1 MKNKTYRFVSNIKYL
16 NRNYFYFLAISFILL
31 LFSCSEI
38 SSQDKYVNIPMRDNV
53 ELATDLWF
61 PETDNGPWPV
71 LLVRTPYSRKSQSK
85 YGKYFSARGFVVAIQ
100 DVRGQF
106 SSEGDFDIWNNEKQD
121 GYDAIEWL
129 ANQKWS
135 TGKVG
140 MIGGS
145 YGGWVQLA
153 AAVEKPPHLVT
164 IIPIVTMGDPSR
176 NHVYPNGML
185 HITQH
190 LQAISLFES
199 RFGKGGSKYNLKPGW
214 RNQLNSLPVIDLDL
228 KLFGEKN
235 KQWRDHI
242 SNKVFDPYWE
252 KSNVLT
258 GLENI
263 NIPVFIIGGWYD
275 FGGIGTKESYLHLSK
290 SNNSNIKLL
299 IGPWAHHTLGKSK
312 LMEYDFG
319 DEAEVDLKK
328 LELEWLNYWLKDN
341 NKNYNDS
348 LVEVFEVGP
357 NKWIKSN
364 EYPLSQ
370 TDTLKLFLSSKT
382 STEKPNK
389 KGKLLLNVSAGDNEF
404 DTYIYNPGDPTPYIW
419 FDNLIDCDSIIG
431 SRNDLLMYE
440 TEVLENDYQVLGP
453 ISAIIYASTS
463 AVDTDWVLYYFLINE
478 KGELQPVFSRGQ
490 VRARYR
496 DIAKGDQLLEKDKI
510 YKYEIDLMHS
520 SFNIPAGYKIQVV
533 LCSASFPHFSR
544 NLNTGCDNET
554 DTDYVFANQKIY
566 HSEKYQSSIN
576 FPVIKSAVN
585 QNTKK

>member
-1 MKNKTYRFVSNIKYL
+1 MYHRRNFKTD
-16 NRNYFYFLAISFILL
+16 NYICLLAISFILL
-31 LFSCSEI
+31 FFSCGEI
-38 SSQDKYVNIPMRDNV
+38 SSQDKFVNIPMRDGV

-85 YGKYFSARGFVVAIQ
+85 YGRYFSKQGYVVAIQ
-100 DVRGQF
+100 DVRGQY
-106 SSEGDFDIWNNEKQD
+106 SLGGNFDLWNNEKQD

-129 ANQKWS
+129 AQQNWS

-153 AAVEKPPHLVT
+153 AAVEEPPHLVT

-185 HITQH
+185 HMTQH
-190 LQAISLFES
+190 LQAISMFES
-199 RFGKGGSKYNLKPGW
+199 RFGKGGSKYNLKSGW
-214 RNQLNSLPVIDLDL
+214 RNQLNSLPVIDFDL

-252 KSNVLT
+252 KSNVLNK
-258 GLENI
+258 LEKI

-290 SNNSNIKLL
+290 SINPNIKLL

-319 DEAEVDLKK
+319 YEAEVDLLKK
-328 LELEWLNYWLKDN
+328 ELEWLNYWMKDVN

-348 LVEVFEVGP
+348 LVEVFKVGP
-357 NKWIKSN
+357 NKWIRSN
-364 EYPLSQ
+364 KYPLPQ
-370 TDTLKLFLSSKT
+370 TDTLKLFLSNTKLP
-382 STEKPNK
+382 EKQKK
-389 KGKLLLNVSAGDNEF
+389 KGKLTFDISVKGSDF
-404 DTYIYNPGDPTPYIW
+404 DTYTYNPGDPTPYIW
-419 FDNLIDCDSIIG
+419 FDNLSDCDSIID
-431 SRNDLLMYE
+431 SRNDLLIYE
-440 TEVLENDYQVLGP
+440 TEALENDYQVLGP
-453 ISAIIYASTS
+453 ISATIYASTS

-478 KGELQPVFSRGQ
+478 QDELEYGFSRGQ

-520 SFNIPAGYKIQVV
+520 SYNIPAGYKIRVV

-544 NLNTGCDNET
+544 NLNTGNDNET
-554 DTDYVFANQKIY
+554 DSVYIIANQKIY
-566 HSEKYQSSIN
+566 HSEKYRSSIK
-576 FPVIKSAVN
+576 FPVIKSKFN
-585 QNTKK
+585 KNLIK